1 MLKEYFI
8 QNNMQ
13 TISIFLL
20 NDSQFIKKG
29 IMLLFLLLLINMSWS
44 KTIVCGKIEEL
55 QSSQVVRLAYF
66 TNRIDYEEHSISTK
80 ITKDGSFQFDFELD
94 QPRAFHLKYNGI
106 LSEEF
111 FVAPYD
117 SLVVETTLYNDL
129 IELESGVDKFTS
141 FRKPAHDYDEVLLS
155 KAIHKW
161 AKNPIEYF
169 DEEKEE
175 LTPEKV
181 YSSVFA
187 LYSSRLIDY
196 RLAYDKIRFPL
207 VAKNL
212 LSEKRYPTLPKDYY
226 SFIDTLNLN
235 DVEFIE
241 TEEYEY
247 LLMAYMH
254 HQYTKHYPNGVENR
268 FPIKYDLAEKLLK
281 GRVKEFYQT
290 VLLFNAIEQGYGA
303 ENYEL
308 LEKFIHIVEY
318 PQYKEVLMNQQEDMK
333 DYPPLVIGEKLPKVE
348 LIDINGYMTPLDRF
362 KGKVIY
368 LEFWASWC
376 EPCIQQLP
384 YTKEIREEY
393 KDKELVFVY
402 ISLDEEEEDWRR
414 MIEKKEIEGIHLHV
428 NPSSQPDIDFI
439 NKCHV
444 ESVPTYFI
452 IDKKGNLVT
461 VNAPRPSDKQ
471 QLKVILDELI

>member
-1 MLKEYFI
+1 
-8 QNNMQ
+8 
-13 TISIFLL
+13 
-20 NDSQFIKKG
+20 
-29 IMLLFLLLLINMSWS
+29 
-44 KTIVCGKIEEL
+44 
-55 QSSQVVRLAYF
+55 
-66 TNRIDYEEHSISTK
+66 
-80 ITKDGSFQFDFELD
+80 
-94 QPRAFHLKYNGI
+94 
-106 LSEEF
+106 
-111 FVAPYD
+111 
-117 SLVVETTLYNDL
+117 
-129 IELESGVDKFTS
+129 
-141 FRKPAHDYDEVLLS
+141 
-155 KAIHKW
+155 
-161 AKNPIEYF
+161 
-169 DEEKEE
+169 
-175 LTPEKV
+175 
-181 YSSVFA
+181 
-187 LYSSRLIDY
+187 
-196 RLAYDKIRFPL
+196 
-207 VAKNL
+207 
-212 LSEKRYPTLPKDYY
+212 
-226 SFIDTLNLN
+226 
-235 DVEFIE
+235 
-241 TEEYEY
+241 
-247 LLMAYMH
+247 
-254 HQYTKHYPNGVENR
+254 
-268 FPIKYDLAEKLLK
+268 
-281 GRVKEFYQT
+281 
-290 VLLFNAIEQGYGA
+290 
-303 ENYEL
+303 
-308 LEKFIHIVEY
+308 
-318 PQYKEVLMNQQEDMK
+318 MK